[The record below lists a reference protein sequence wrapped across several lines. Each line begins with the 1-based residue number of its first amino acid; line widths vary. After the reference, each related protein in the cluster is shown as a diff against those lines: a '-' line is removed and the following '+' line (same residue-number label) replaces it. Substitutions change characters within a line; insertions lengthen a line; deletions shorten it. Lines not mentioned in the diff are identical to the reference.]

1 MPTPRF
7 ILDLRNKI
15 GNDLLLLPGVTGVVL
30 NDAGQILLLK
40 TKNFDVWMPI
50 GGCVEPD
57 EEPADCI
64 VREIEEET
72 AVRAEVVALVNVDA
86 LGKVTY
92 PNGDRVNFVT
102 TTYLCRAIG
111 GEPRVNDDEATEVRY
126 FDPDALPPLK
136 LHHRQRIEQALAV
149 ARKGS

>member
-1 MPTPRF
+1 MPTPQF
-7 ILDLRNKI
+7 ILELRKKI

-40 TKNFDVWMPI
+40 TKNFDTWMPI

-64 VREIEEET
+64 IRETYEET
-72 AVRAEVVALVNVDA
+72 AVRAEIVKLVSVDA
-86 LGKVTY
+86 MGKVTY
-92 PNGDRVNFVT
+92 SNGDRVNFVT
-102 TTYLCRAIG
+102 TTYLCRALS

-126 FDPDALPPLK
+126 FPIDQLPELMP
-136 LHHRQRIEQALAV
+136 HHRKRIEWALS
-149 ARKGS
+149 R